1 MSKAKSRY
9 NLQKLVDK
17 LKEYNYTVR
26 FEKGNFK
33 SGYCIL
39 SDKKVVVVN
48 KFHDI
53 ESRIDNLRQ
62 ILSEIRSEDLVEI
75 PQSS

>member
-1 MSKAKSRY
+1 MSKNNSRY

-17 LKEYNYTVR
+17 LKEYEYVVR

-39 SDKKVVVVN
+39 ADKKVVIIN

-53 ESRIDNLRQ
+53 DSRVENLRL
-62 ILSEIRSEDLVEI
+62 ILSEIRSEVLIDA
-75 PQSS
+75 

>member
-1 MSKAKSRY
+1 MSKNNSRY

-17 LKEYNYTVR
+17 LKEYEYVVR

-39 SDKKVVVVN
+39 ADKKVVIIN

-53 ESRIDNLRQ
+53 DSRVENLLL
-62 ILSEIRSEDLVEI
+62 ILSEIRSEVLIDA
-75 PQSS
+75 